1 MIRAAALAALALT
14 VAACSSARREN
25 IQPPAEL
32 VDFASTVSVQRI
44 WSRDV
49 GDLGGRPGFR
59 MAPAHRDGR
68 LYVANTKGDLLV
80 LDAASGGEI
89 KRFRSERPFSTT
101 PAVGEGAVAVGTI
114 DGHLVVL
121 DAESG
126 AERFAARL
134 TAEVI
139 ATPEIAEGRVFVRSH
154 DGRVSAYALA
164 DGTRAW
170 IQETT
175 VPTLSLRGNAPLRY
189 DRGFLL
195 VPQDDGRLV
204 ALRADDGTPV
214 WQQQVGLSEGR
225 TDLERLADLDGE
237 IAIAD
242 GVVYAVGFE
251 GQAMAIDIAGGTPIW
266 AREVSSATG
275 VALGEQLFVSA
286 ADGTVQSLDRF
297 TGDPRWS
304 QDALLHRWLTT
315 PAIVGGHIAVADV
328 EGYVHWLDPV
338 DGSFAAR
345 ERVARKPVRAA
356 PLAVGNTVF
365 VTATDGTIAAY
376 RVGG

>member
-1 MIRAAALAALALT
+1 MIRAAALIAIALT
-14 VAACSSARREN
+14 AVACSSAKREN
-25 IQPPAEL
+25 VQPPAEL
-32 VDFASTVSVQRI
+32 VEFTPTVSVQRI
-44 WSRDV
+44 WSRGV

-59 MAPAHRDGR
+59 MAAAHVDGR

-80 LDAASGGEI
+80 LDAATGGEI
-89 KRFRSERPFSTT
+89 SRFQTGRPFATT
-101 PAVGEGAVAVGTI
+101 PAVAEGAIAVGTI
-114 DGHLVVL
+114 DGHLVVF
-121 DAESG
+121 DAQSG

-139 ATPEIAEGRVFVRSH
+139 GTPEIAGGRAFVRSH
-154 DGRVSAYALA
+154 DGRVSAYDLD

-175 VPTLSLRGNAPLRY
+175 VPALSLRGNAPLRH

-225 TDLERLADLDGE
+225 TDLERLADVDGE

-242 GVVYAVGFE
+242 GVVFAVGFE
-251 GQAMAIDIAGGTPIW
+251 GQAMAIDVAGGTPIW
-266 AREVSSATG
+266 ARDMSSASG
-275 VALGEQLFVSA
+275 IALGEQVFVSS
-286 ADGTVQSLDRF
+286 ADGKVHALDRL

-315 PAIVGGHIAVADV
+315 PAVVGSHVAVADV
-328 EGYVHWLDPV
+328 EGYVHWLNV
-338 DGSFAAR
+338 ADGSFAAR

-365 VTATDGTIAAY
+365 VTATDGTLAAY

>member
-1 MIRAAALAALALT
+1 MTRVLAVAALALLVT
-14 VAACSSARREN
+14 ACSSAKREN
-25 IQPPAEL
+25 VQPPADL
-32 VDFASTVSVQRI
+32 VDFTSTVSVQRI
-44 WSRDV
+44 WSRGV

-59 MAPAHRDGR
+59 MAAAHVDGR
-68 LYVANTKGDLLV
+68 LYLANTKGDLIV
-80 LDAASGGEI
+80 LDAASGQEI
-89 KRFRSERPFSTT
+89 SRFRTDRSFSTT
-101 PAVGEGAVAVGTI
+101 PAVAEGAIAVGTI
-114 DGHLVVL
+114 DGALVVF
-121 DAESG
+121 DAASG
-126 AERFAARL
+126 AERFVVRL
-134 TAEVI
+134 SAEVI

-154 DGRVSAYALA
+154 DGRVSAYSLA
-164 DGTRAW
+164 DGTRIW
-170 IQETT
+170 IQETS
-175 VPTLSLRGNAPLRY
+175 VPSLSLRGNAPLRF

-204 ALRADDGTPV
+204 AMRADDGTPV

-225 TDLERLADLDGE
+225 TDLERLADVDGE
-237 IAIAD
+237 IVIAD
-242 GVVYAVGFE
+242 GVAYAVGFE
-251 GQAMAIDIAGGTPIW
+251 GQAMAIDIAGGAPIW

-275 VALGEQLFVSA
+275 VALGEQVYVSS
-286 ADGTVQSLDRF
+286 ADGKVLALDRV

-315 PAIVGGHIAVADV
+315 PAVVGGHVAVADV
-328 EGYVHWLDPV
+328 EGYVHWLSPA

>member
-1 MIRAAALAALALT
+1 MSRAATAAVLALAL
-14 VAACSSARREN
+14 AACSSARREN

-32 VDFASTVSVQRI
+32 VDFASTVSVQKV
-44 WSRDV
+44 WSRGV

-59 MAPAHRDGR
+59 MAPTHVDGR
-68 LYVANTKGDLLV
+68 LYIANTDGDLLV
-80 LDAASGGEI
+80 LDASSGGEI
-89 KRFRSERPFSTT
+89 SRFRSERPYATT
-101 PAVGEGAVAVGTI
+101 PAVAEGAIAVGTI

-121 DAESG
+121 DGQSG
-126 AERFAARL
+126 AERFAVRL

-139 ATPEIAEGRVFVRSH
+139 ATPEIAGGRVFVRSH
-154 DGRVSAYALA
+154 DGRVSAFSLA

-170 IQETT
+170 VQETT
-175 VPTLSLRGNAPLRY
+175 VPALTLRGNAPLRH

-195 VPQDDGRLV
+195 VAQDDGRVV

-214 WQQQVGLSEGR
+214 WQQQVGLAEGR
-225 TDLERLADLDGE
+225 TDLERLADVDGE

-242 GVVYAVGFE
+242 GVVFAVGFE
-251 GQAMAIDIAGGTPIW
+251 GQVMAIDIAGGSPIW
-266 AREVSSATG
+266 ARELSSATG
-275 VALGEQLFVSA
+275 VALGEQLFVSS
-286 ADGTVQSLDRF
+286 ADGKVQALDRI
-297 TGDPRWS
+297 TGDPRWV
-304 QDALLHRWLTT
+304 QEALLHRWLTT
-315 PAIVGGHIAVADV
+315 PAVVAGHVAVADV
-328 EGYVHWLDPV
+328 EGYVHWLSPT

-365 VTATDGTIAAY
+365 VTATDGTIAAF